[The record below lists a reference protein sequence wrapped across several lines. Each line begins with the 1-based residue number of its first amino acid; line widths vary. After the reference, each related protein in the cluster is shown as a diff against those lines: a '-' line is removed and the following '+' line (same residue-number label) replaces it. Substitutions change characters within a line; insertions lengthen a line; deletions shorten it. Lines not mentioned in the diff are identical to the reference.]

1 MLTRLVLS
9 SEPAVASAL
18 QVGDSEG
25 REQVVSGSAHKLR
38 SGDAAPHN
46 MASPGDDITGVQR
59 KSPRSEEVQLPSL
72 QAPPSGEAQ
81 GPAGAGTTTPPVTK
95 RKRKLGPARAE
106 AKARTREAILDAACA
121 LFSEEGFDQPGL
133 DTICSVAGRTRGAYN
148 VHFRSREDLIS
159 TVALRAVEQVERR
172 VCGSSHPRQQL
183 DQGGSQ
189 RVLLESLLARV
200 DEEQL
205 PPMLLLHAV
214 ARYPAVREGYLAAL
228 ERMTQHLTDAAQAQ
242 IASGKMRVDATPR
255 QTALMLTALLTGLDT
270 LESLGLGGAA
280 SASPASG
287 GAQAVTQQA
296 SAGCAPSR
304 EQLVELLSVLLKR

>member
-1 MLTRLVLS
+1 M
-9 SEPAVASAL
+9 
-18 QVGDSEG
+18 
-25 REQVVSGSAHKLR
+25 
-38 SGDAAPHN
+38 
-46 MASPGDDITGVQR
+46 
-59 KSPRSEEVQLPSL
+59 
-72 QAPPSGEAQ
+72 
-81 GPAGAGTTTPPVTK
+81 
-95 RKRKLGPARAE
+95 
-106 AKARTREAILDAACA
+106 
-121 LFSEEGFDQPGL
+121 
-133 DTICSVAGRTRGAYN
+133 
-148 VHFRSREDLIS
+148 
-159 TVALRAVEQVERR
+159 
-172 VCGSSHPRQQL
+172 
-183 DQGGSQ
+183 
-189 RVLLESLLARV
+189 LLESLLARV

-228 ERMTQHLTDAAQAQ
+228 ERMTQHLTGAAQAQ